1 MSMTKK
7 IELTNIDFK
16 LLSVLRKR
24 KQFIKSEI
32 ATELKIPWSTAYK
45 SILRLTREGLLTEEY
60 EENKYRATI
69 AINSHKQLY
78 VGICVGSSNLKLV
91 IIGLDFEIID
101 LTVLS
106 QNERDSLKEIFGS
119 EDVRNNKCRWCMVT
133 PNTRR
138 KVSEILIEI
147 CNVVENMDYNIKAIN
162 FSFPGC
168 IDFENQEI
176 ISTANLF
183 PEEPIIHNADIS
195 LLITSSVKDNL
206 ENKGIKIY
214 IDHNVKTST
223 IAEKEMLCMKEE
235 KIKDMIVLYLGKGIG
250 IGMVLN
256 NQLVRSD
263 KNAAGQYGHILMNNP
278 KNGKLK
284 ELEDIIREDVFTG
297 ENMTSSGE
305 KLREFIA
312 DSKNVENKELLIN
325 IIKLSLSNLIKI
337 LGVRNIIFSGK
348 FDEILLEIEQDLA
361 FSLAGVGENALHIRH
376 SNYGEYSGAVGAA
389 IGAYYNYYNIDYIWR

>member
-1 MSMTKK
+1 MTKK
-7 IELTNIDFK
+7 IVLTSIDFK
-16 LLSVLRKR
+16 LLSILRKQ

-45 SILRLTREGLLTEEY
+45 SIKRLSDAELLVEEY
-60 EENKYRATI
+60 EKNNYRANI
-69 AINSHKQLY
+69 AINSHNQFY
-78 VGICVGSSNLKLV
+78 AGVCVGSSNIKLV
-91 IIGLDFEIID
+91 IIGLDFEIAD
-101 LTVLS
+101 LTLLS
-106 QNERDSLKEIFGS
+106 QNEREMLKRIFGA
-119 EDVRNNKCRWCMVT
+119 EDEADKCQWCMIT
-133 PNTRR
+133 PETRR

-147 CNVVENMDYNIKAIN
+147 CNVIANMNYNIKAIT

-195 LLITSSVKDNL
+195 LLITSSVKDKL
-206 ENKGIKIY
+206 EKKGMKIY

-223 IAEKEMLCMKEE
+223 IAEKEMLCMKDE

-278 KNGKLK
+278 KENGELK
-284 ELEDIIREDVFTG
+284 ELEDIIRDDVFNG
-297 ENMTSSGE
+297 LSMTSSGE

-312 DSKNVENKELLIN
+312 DAKHIENKELLIN
-325 IIKLSLSNLIKI
+325 VIKLSLSNLIKI
-337 LGVRNIIFSGK
+337 LGVRNIVFSGK
-348 FDEILLEIEQDLA
+348 FDKILTEIERELA

-389 IGAYYNYYNIDYIWR
+389 IGAYYNYYDIDYIWN